1 MNIFEI
7 LCYGDGRVTE
17 PQMSSV
23 LAFILDPTAPH
34 GYKFHPLS
42 KFIDIFYLQGE
53 STFKQLGLKNRGNI
67 HKWLNTFKL
76 ISIDLEVISK
86 DPDTKKRSDLD
97 LVIRFY
103 KETTPDL
110 MVIIENK
117 INEGASKGN
126 LKQLQEQYTSLREDV
141 DGQTIAVNKEQEIPI
156 IFIYLTP
163 TPVSLVGKTSSNA
176 QWDNL
181 HLLEKSNNDNLDY
194 KVNIAWDKS
203 KDNPDES
210 RTAITD
216 LLHDILKDERD
227 ALINPGSSHA
237 DLLFR
242 SLIKFIK
249 NKFKREDYTLV
260 EQGDN
265 NFTVVDEHVFWN
277 TWASGSKR
285 GSKLFAQELINHI
298 KIKINENLQQ
308 NGFSNRFEL
317 KIVASRLRL
326 NLYLD
331 DLENPH
337 YVQNKSP
344 KGRVVNLR
352 YDGKTS
358 NDKIDITFDRT
369 DGHEFD
375 DFLSSEKLKEL
386 ENHLIKAFDCSGNQF
401 RTILYIEK
409 KSNFDLLTN
418 YLNAFIEEALET
430 AISRF
435 KD

>member
-7 LCYGDGRVTE
+7 LCYGDGRVNE

-34 GYKFHPLS
+34 GYKFNPLS
-42 KFIDIFYLQGE
+42 KFIDIFYSQGE

-86 DPDTKKRSDLD
+86 DPDTKRRSDLD

-110 MVIIENK
+110 IVIIENK

-126 LKQLQEQYTSLREDV
+126 SKQLQEQYTSLREDV
-141 DGQTIAVNKEQEIPI
+141 DGQTIAVNKEQKIPI

-163 TPVSLVGKTSSNA
+163 KLVSHPGKTSANV
-176 QWDNL
+176 QWENL
-181 HLLEKSNNDNLDY
+181 QLLEKSNNDNLDY
-194 KVNIAWDKS
+194 KVNIPWEKS
-203 KDNPDES
+203 TDDPDES
-210 RTAITD
+210 RIAVTD
-216 LLHDILKDERD
+216 LLYDILKDERD

-249 NKFKREDYTLV
+249 NKFKREDYTLI
-260 EQGDN
+260 EQGDK
-265 NFTVVDEHVFWN
+265 NFTVVDEGVFWN
-277 TWASGSKR
+277 TWAAGSKR
-285 GSKLFAQELINHI
+285 GSKSFAQELIRHI
-298 KIKINENLQQ
+298 TNKINDNLRQSE
-308 NGFSNRFEL
+308 FSNRFEL
-317 KIVASRLRL
+317 KTVTSRLRL

-358 NDKIDITFDRT
+358 NDRIDITFDRT

-375 DFLSSEKLKEL
+375 DFLSSEKLMEL

-401 RTILYIEK
+401 RTVLHIETK
-409 KSNFDLLTN
+409 LDLDLLSN
-418 YLNAFIEEALET
+418 YLNTFIEESVEAS
-430 AISRF
+430 IFRF
-435 KD
+435 KN